1 MVELWTAHAEK
12 QFKELTE
19 QTKELSALGQK
30 MGAKAAQPL
39 RSIFLVHREIH
50 SPLYSRPRPAGA

>member
-1 MVELWTAHAEK
+1 MGIIWTIIIG
-12 QFKELTE
+12 FV
-19 QTKELSALGQK
+19 
-30 MGAKAAQPL
+30 AKAPQPL

>member
-30 MGAKAAQPL
+30 IAGEGAATTKVDFPG
-39 RSIFLVHREIH
+39 
-50 SPLYSRPRPAGA
+50 PP